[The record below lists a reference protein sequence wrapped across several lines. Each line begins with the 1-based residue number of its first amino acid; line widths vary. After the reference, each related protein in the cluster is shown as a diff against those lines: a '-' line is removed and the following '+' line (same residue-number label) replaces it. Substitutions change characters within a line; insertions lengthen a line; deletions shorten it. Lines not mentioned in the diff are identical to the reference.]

1 MSITGSFVNSLIG
14 KRKWHF
20 GIFLLVL
27 TLLTLF
33 MMYVYNPI
41 CVITDPY
48 FHHNRLLVLMEALQN
63 GEFPFYLDYNAINGY
78 GYFTKAFYSDVF
90 LIPYA
95 LIGNITSLN
104 FAYDFYIFSATILS
118 GITMYWLII
127 KVFKS
132 TFCASIVAVLY
143 TFSAYRIYEI
153 YYHTAVSEVITFIFI
168 PIVFLGLY
176 EIIKGNYKKWYIL
189 ALGYSA
195 IILTH
200 TITSVLL
207 FITLALF
214 VIAYYKSFLKDK
226 KRILYLF
233 LSGLACLFLCAYYI
247 YPMFEQMLSNVYYY
261 QTKPFIDIKFTSS
274 LLSSIFAGMT
284 NNLPNIGL
292 NNYTPKIGGLLTCL
306 ICLRFFIHDKSSYIK
321 VVDFGV
327 IIGLF
332 YIIANTYF
340 FPWTVFPF
348 SKLGFIQFPW
358 RLLKY
363 STFFFSIAGGFYLC
377 KLLPSSR
384 RKLFFVLFLFI
395 FILFTLKFDSYD
407 YKKMICDVNNATI
420 TNQLV
425 AQNAYIGGGE
435 YLPSSMPS
443 KDYPFKRGSIII
455 DKTNRDTITDYIK
468 NKGSIEFR
476 VNSFSPDQTFE
487 LPLTYYKGYQM
498 AYDNDK
504 LAKPVKESGNG
515 LVEIQASRSG
525 NVRVWYAGTV
535 IQKISPYISI
545 ISILLLCIYI
555 FVSNKK
561 KKDA

>member
-1 MSITGSFVNSLIG
+1 MSRIKNLIDILVQ
-14 KRKWHF
+14 RKNWHF
-20 GIFLLVL
+20 SIFLLIL

-33 MMYVYNPI
+33 MMFVYKPI
-41 CVITDPY
+41 CVVTDPY

-63 GEFPFYLDYNAINGY
+63 GDFPFYLDYNAINGY

-90 LIPYA
+90 LVPYA
-95 LIGNITSLN
+95 LIGNATNLN

-127 KVFKS
+127 RVFKS
-132 TFCASIVAVLY
+132 TFCASVVAILY

-214 VIAYYKSFLKDK
+214 VIVYYKSFLKHK

-233 LSGLACLFLCAYYI
+233 LSGFVCLFLCAYYI
-247 YPMFEQMLSNVYYY
+247 YPMFEQMFSNVFYY
-261 QTKPFIDIKFTSS
+261 QTKPFIDIKFTRS
-274 LLSSIFAGMT
+274 LLSNIFAGMT
-284 NNLPNIGL
+284 NNLPNIGS
-292 NNYTPKIGGLLTCL
+292 NDYTPKIGGLLTCL
-306 ICLRFFIHDKSSYIK
+306 ICLRFFIHDKSSYIR
-321 VVDFGV
+321 VADLGV

-332 YIIANTYF
+332 YVIANTYY
-340 FPWTVFPF
+340 FPWTIFPF

-363 STFFFSIAGGFYLC
+363 STFFFSIAGGFYLY
-377 KLLPSSR
+377 KLLISPK
-384 RKLFFVLFLFI
+384 RKFFFVLFLFT
-395 FILFTLKFDSYD
+395 FILFTFRFDAYD
-407 YKKMICDVNNATI
+407 YKKMICDANDAVI
-420 TNQLV
+420 TNQLI

-443 KDYPFKRGSIII
+443 KDYPFERGNMIIEQ
-455 DKTNRDTITDYIK
+455 TGGDTIIDYIK
-468 NKGSIEFR
+468 YKGNIEFTITSS
-476 VNSFSPDQTFE
+476 NPSQTFE
-487 LPLTYYKGYQM
+487 LPLTYYKGYQV

-504 LAKPVKESGNG
+504 LSKQVKESSNG
-515 LVEIQASRSG
+515 LVEIQASRPG
-525 NVRVWYAGTV
+525 NIRVWYAETIV
-535 IQKISPYISI
+535 QKISPYISI

-555 FVSNKK
+555 FTVNRKK
-561 KKDA
+561 KNA